1 MQEDHYELLYILPM
15 KFMGEEQE
23 KIIEKVNK
31 IVTDQEC
38 KITKNE
44 VFGKQ
49 KLAYPIK
56 KVHQGVYIIVEFDGK
71 KSAINKINSVLKLTP
86 EVLRHLIVTKK
97 KLTEEEIAKAKQKKE
112 RLVKE
117 ESEKKEKEIQKK
129 VEEIK
134 EEKKEVP
141 SAKVPDD
148 KEKKGKVSLEDLD
161 KKLDEILK
169 DDIGGV

>member
-1 MQEDHYELLYILPM
+1 MREDHYELLYILPM
-15 KFMGEEQE
+15 KFAGEEQE
-23 KIIEKVNK
+23 TIIEKVNK
-31 IVTDQEC
+31 IIKDQDC
-38 KITKNE
+38 KITHNK

-56 KVHQGVYIIVEFDGK
+56 KVHQGVYILIEFDGE
-71 KSAINKINSVLKLTP
+71 KSAVQKINNVLKLTP

-97 KLTEEEIAKAKQKKE
+97 KLTEEEIAKQKKRKE
-112 RLVKE
+112 RLVKQ
-117 ESEKKEKEIQKK
+117 EKQGKDEAIRKQ

-134 EEKKEVP
+134 EDKREAVKPAE
-141 SAKVPDD
+141 D
-148 KEKKGKVSLEDLD
+148 KEKKEKVSLEDLD